1 MARRRIQHLSC
12 PRGHRAVGQ
21 LRAKA
26 AMSPSQTYGGVVMK
40 RYRLASMVCMGVLL
54 LGSLMTLPA
63 PALATDTIHDQA
75 KGSLLV
81 YPIFDVIG
89 ANRTKIELTNRAASA
104 VTVRV
109 TYICQSQDPSTVCK
123 TFA

>member
-1 MARRRIQHLSC
+1 
-12 PRGHRAVGQ
+12 
-21 LRAKA
+21 
-26 AMSPSQTYGGVVMK
+26 MK

-89 ANRTKIELTNRAASA
+89 GNRTKIELTNRAASA

-123 TFA
+123 TFAGDWPLTTNQTIILDVADQLFGAFLTGQG